1 MKAVHA
7 STAFRTLGRPV
18 PVLLALAVIGLTAG
32 AAGARDAQRSASPA
46 APKPVKAKK
55 LDSALARAAATARSS
70 GARAGLTR
78 ARALGLHVRGSR
90 IEVQIDARDA
100 DAAVKAVRAA
110 GGTVVTRYRDLLDAN
125 VPAGALS
132 RVAAASSVR
141 AVQQQARPQAATV
154 LDEAVATTGAD
165 SWLASGTGG
174 SGVQIAIVD
183 IGFGGWKAQQAAG
196 ELPANVTTADFCD
209 PGSFEDSD
217 HGTAVAE
224 VVHDMAPAAQLTLV
238 CVDSVASLGKA
249 KDYVVANGI
258 PIVNHSVGWF
268 NTSRGDGNGPAAT
281 PEGIVADARAHGVL
295 WVNSAG
301 NEGQQHWSGTFAD
314 ADANG
319 WHDFGTGSPFAKID
333 EGNSFFLDKDQ
344 QVCAYLKW
352 DDWPASAQD
361 YDLYIYRES
370 PANPNGQPAD
380 KPKLVA
386 SSTNLQSGTQSPT
399 ESVCFTNPS
408 NALKGYDVAIRRDNA
423 TATPRFDL
431 FTTVGPLQY
440 NVHSGS
446 LLEPAAS
453 PHALSVG
460 AACWFNGSLEPYSSQ
475 GPTIDGRTKPDLT
488 GPDGV
493 STATLNSSPRLSFCF
508 GKIGFYGTSAAAPHV
523 TGAAALLE
531 QAHPDWNP
539 SQVQLELQSTALDI
553 GIPGRD
559 NETGSG
565 LLTMGSAPPSPP
577 APPSPGPPAAA
588 PAITGTAQ
596 QGKVLAATTGA
607 WTGPAVVLY
616 KYQWQRCTAA
626 GAACA
631 DLAGALGATYQPVAA
646 DVGAALRV
654 VVTAV
659 NTGGSSSS
667 MSAPTAAVLPAAPES
682 TAPPVLGGFAR
693 EGSTLT
699 TSLGTWNGS
708 PTTYA
713 VDWRR
718 CDTAGAGCVSTGATG
733 TSYAVVARDLGSRM
747 RAYVTASNAGGGST
761 AVSGASS
768 VVGFAAPENR
778 QPPQVTGTPRA
789 GSALTA
795 APGDWV
801 DAASYGYRWWR
812 CVGSTCAYVA
822 GATDSTFVLRDTD
835 AGATFRAVVTA
846 TNPSGSSTAH
856 SKPTAVVAARVA
868 SPALLAGVAALSR
881 RPVAGGTF
889 TAKIALRRSDGAG
902 MTGVSVTCGAR
913 SAGKPLH
920 VTRHRFASRVAT
932 CTWTLPEW
940 TAGKQISGTIRV
952 AVGKLVARRSFSATI
967 GG

>member
-1 MKAVHA
+1 MKAVRA
-7 STAFRTLGRPV
+7 SNAFRTLGRPV
-18 PVLLALAVIGLTAG
+18 AVLLALAVIGLTAG
-32 AAGARDAQRSASPA
+32 AAGARDARRSASPA

-70 GARAGLTR
+70 GARAGLSR
-78 ARALGLHVRGSR
+78 ARALGLQVHGSR
-90 IEVQIDARDA
+90 IEVQIDAHNA
-100 DAAVKAVRAA
+100 DAAAKAVRAA
-110 GGTVVTRYRDLLDAN
+110 GGTVVTRYRNLLDAN
-125 VPAGALS
+125 VPAAALS
-132 RVAAASSVR
+132 RIAGASSVR
-141 AVQQQARPQAATV
+141 AVQQQARPLAATV

-196 ELPANVTTADFCD
+196 ELPANVTTADFCE
-209 PGSFEDSD
+209 PGSFEDQD

-224 VVHDMAPAAQLTLV
+224 VVHDMAPAADLTLV

-249 KDYVVANGI
+249 KDYVVGKGI

-295 WVNSAG
+295 WVNSSG
-301 NEGQQHWSGTFAD
+301 NEAQQHWSGTFTD

-361 YDLYIYRES
+361 YDLYVYRES

-386 SSTNLQSGTQSPT
+386 SSTNLQSGTQAPT
-399 ESVCFTNPS
+399 ESACYTNPS
-408 NALKGYDVAIRRDNA
+408 NAIKGFDIAIRRDNA

-440 NVHSGS
+440 NEHSGS

-460 AACWFNGSLEPYSSQ
+460 AACWLNGSLEPYSSQ

-493 STATLNSSPRLSFCF
+493 STATLLAPPALPFCL
-508 GKIGFYGTSAAAPHV
+508 GQVGFYGTSAGAPHV
-523 TGAAALLE
+523 TGAAALLK
-531 QAHPDWNP
+531 QTHPDWNP
-539 SQVQLELQSTALDI
+539 SQLQLALESSAVDV
-553 GIPGRD
+553 GAPGKD

-565 LLTMGSAPPSPP
+565 LLALGTAPPSPP
-577 APPSPGPPAAA
+577 APPSPGAPAAA

-596 QGKVLAATTGA
+596 LGQTLTTTTGG

-626 GAACA
+626 GSACA
-631 DLAGALGATYQPVAA
+631 DLAGAFGATYQPVAA
-646 DVGAALRV
+646 DVDSALRV

-659 NTGGSSSS
+659 NSGGSSSS
-667 MSAPTAAVLPAAPES
+667 MSQPTAPVLPAAPES
-682 TAPPVLGGFAR
+682 TAPPVLGGYAR
-693 EGSTLT
+693 AGSTLT
-699 TSLGTWNGS
+699 TSFGTWTGG
-708 PTTYA
+708 PTTYT

-733 TSYAVVARDLGSRM
+733 TSYAVAAGDLGSRM
-747 RAYVTASNAGGGST
+747 RAYVTAANAGGGST
-761 AVSGASS
+761 AVSGPSS
-768 VVGFAAPENR
+768 VVGFAPPENR
-778 QPPQVTGTPRA
+778 GAPQVTGTPRA
-789 GSALTA
+789 GSKLTA
-795 APGDWV
+795 APGDWI

-822 GATDSTFVLRDTD
+822 GATDASFVLRDAD

-846 TNPSGSSTAH
+846 TNATGSSTAH
-856 SKPTAVVAARVA
+856 SEPTAVVASRVA
-868 SPALLAGVAALSR
+868 SPALLAGPAAVSR
-881 RPVAGGTF
+881 RPVARGTF
-889 TAKIALRRSDGAG
+889 TAKVALRRSDGNRIAG
-902 MTGVSVTCGAR
+902 VRVVCGAR
-913 SAGKPLH
+913 VAGKPLH
-920 VTRHRFASRVAT
+920 VARHRFASRVAT
-932 CTWTLPEW
+932 CTWTLPAW
-940 TAGKQISGTIRV
+940 TAGKRISGTIRV
-952 AVGKLVARRSFSATI
+952 AAGKLVARRTFNARI
-967 GG
+967 GR